1 MNGKFKVV
9 RGSVSRKT
17 NELANKKD
25 VMRRLHIQS
34 SQEVRARLEL
44 FKPKKRKKKSVD
56 LTDDDKMVLEMFK
69 KDIPDAENHQ
79 IIVENAII
87 ENTENASD
95 FEDSFEEN
103 NEMETEP

>member
-1 MNGKFKVV
+1 
-9 RGSVSRKT
+9 
-17 NELANKKD
+17 
-25 VMRRLHIQS
+25 MRRLHIQS

-69 KDIPDAENHQ
+69 KDIPDAENNQ

-87 ENTENASD
+87 ENAENASD

-103 NEMETEP
+103 DEMETEE